1 MLDNCRQGSLIQ
13 QILGKKMHTSERK
26 ALLNL
31 KILNGERSEPT
42 MAIDRLQVL
51 GVKNDNI
58 DQSRD
63 GVIVQ

>member
-1 MLDNCRQGSLIQ
+1 
-13 QILGKKMHTSERK
+13 MHTSERK

-42 MAIDRLQVL
+42 MAIDGLQVP